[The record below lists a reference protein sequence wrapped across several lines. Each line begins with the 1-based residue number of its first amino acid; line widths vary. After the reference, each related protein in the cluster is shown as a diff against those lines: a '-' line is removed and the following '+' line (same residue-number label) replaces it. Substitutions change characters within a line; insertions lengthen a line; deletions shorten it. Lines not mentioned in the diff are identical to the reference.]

1 MKKGQNKSGGAYG
14 DENEKVKMRRTSQTF
29 WNNGATLKA
38 ASFVKT
44 YDGKKSWSAAVQ
56 DPIASG

>member
-1 MKKGQNKSGGAYG
+1 
-14 DENEKVKMRRTSQTF
+14 MRRTSQNF

-44 YDGKKSWSAAVQ
+44 YEGKKSWSAAVQ